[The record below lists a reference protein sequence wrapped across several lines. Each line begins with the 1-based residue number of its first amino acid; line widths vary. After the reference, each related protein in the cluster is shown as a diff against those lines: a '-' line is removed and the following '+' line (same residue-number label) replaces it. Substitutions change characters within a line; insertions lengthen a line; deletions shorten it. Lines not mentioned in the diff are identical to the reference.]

1 MQKIASLSAGA
12 LTAKAHAMY
21 GDILGADAY
30 REMLGCRSIS
40 ELAAFLRDRT
50 AYASV
55 FSDLT
60 RARIQRARFEALV
73 RKYAMT
79 RIASLAAAEKALGG
93 SLYKTL
99 IMDYDAELLIT
110 CAEYLGSEGF
120 GESMQFVPPFFLE
133 NSEIDTQALYRARNL
148 DEMDAA
154 LEGTAYDRLLDG
166 FRAGAPFSVRAYEL
180 VVDECVNTRS
190 EALIRKHYT
199 GETRKAL
206 LAYLQ
211 MRADMKTVESLY
223 RMKTYYPQADLHRAG
238 VLSNTMTAFTPAERT
253 ALLESADVPALTET
267 LRHTVY
273 GKQAALFSEGVIE
286 RKTGKALLSACAHA
300 LRYTTIPQ
308 VALVSFVGIQQ
319 NEMNNLIHIAEGLRY
334 GLPPEEIGA
343 FLVTR
348 TPAQ

>member
-1 MQKIASLSAGA
+1 MKKIASLSAGA

-21 GDILGADAY
+21 GEILGDDAY
-30 REMLGCRSIS
+30 REMLGCHSIS

-55 FSDLT
+55 FSDLA
-60 RARIQRARFEALV
+60 RARIHRARFEALV
-73 RKYAMT
+73 RKYSMT

-110 CAEYLGSEGF
+110 CAEYLGSEGV
-120 GESMQFVPPFFLE
+120 GESMQFVPDFFRR
-133 NSEIDTQALYRARNL
+133 NSELDAEALYRARNM

-154 LEGTAYDRLLDG
+154 LEGTPYERLLDG

-180 VVDECVNTRS
+180 LVDECVNTRS
-190 EALIRKHYT
+190 EALIREQYT

-206 LAYLQ
+206 LAHLR

-223 RMKTYYPQADLHRAG
+223 RMKTYYPQADMRRTG
-238 VLSNTMTAFTPAERT
+238 VLSNTVTAFTPAERN

-273 GKQAALFSEGVIE
+273 GKAAALFSDGVIE
-286 RKTGKALLSACAHA
+286 HKTGEAQLLACTHA
-300 LRYTTIPQ
+300 LRYSTVPQ
-308 VALVSFVGIQQ
+308 MVLMGFVGIQQ

-334 GLPPEEIGA
+334 GLAPEEIGA

-348 TPAQ
+348 ARV